1 VDSHKHIGK
10 YLIFVNI
17 DALRDGAF
25 PTATPTASVIRNI
38 IMYLN
43 ALMGGAEAVRH
54 GRQRPGEDM
63 SRDRVITATINHI
76 SQPDEVTMEAHI
88 SRSTSTPFVLRNFL
102 LGVIKHFFAN
112 NGMLLA
118 GGIAYYT
125 LLSIIPALVLT
136 LLFLSMLIDQQRL
149 LETLHQY
156 LTLITPASAD
166 SLLNQVRHALQLPQL
181 AGGIGIVSVL
191 IFSGLAFR
199 MLNDAMQV
207 IFIHRHVDK
216 KRHTVVNLVIPYLY
230 VFAIAFSIGLIVT
243 ADAAYAALKNSALL
257 QQLPVHIDADKLVSF
272 GLGLSSETL
281 LFMSFYLV
289 MPVGKTPWKHALLGG
304 FSAAL
309 LWEATRQM
317 LSLWYSNVSNV
328 NMIYGTFASVVLLL
342 LMIEAGAIILLL
354 GAQVIADYEVSHIDA
369 GLKDPQ

>member
-1 VDSHKHIGK
+1 
-10 YLIFVNI
+10 
-17 DALRDGAF
+17 
-25 PTATPTASVIRNI
+25 
-38 IMYLN
+38 
-43 ALMGGAEAVRH
+43 
-54 GRQRPGEDM
+54 
-63 SRDRVITATINHI
+63 
-76 SQPDEVTMEAHI
+76 MEPHI
-88 SRSTSTPFVLRNFL
+88 SRSTSTPFVLRIFL

-125 LLSIIPALVLT
+125 LLSIIPALVLI
-136 LLFLSMLIDQQRL
+136 LLFLSTLIDQQQL
-149 LETLHQY
+149 LETLHHY
-156 LTLITPASAD
+156 LTLITPATAD
-166 SLLNQVRHALQLPQL
+166 SLLAQVRHVMKLPQL
-181 AGGIGIVSVL
+181 AGGIGIISVL

-207 IFIHRHVDK
+207 IFAHRHIDK
-216 KRHTVVNLVIPYLY
+216 KRHTLLNLAIPYLY

-257 QQLPVHIDADKLVSF
+257 QHLPVHIDTDKLVSF

-289 MPVGKTPWKHALLGG
+289 MPVGKTPWKLALLGG

-309 LWEATRQM
+309 LWELTRQM
-317 LSLWYSNVSNV
+317 LTLWYSNVSNV

-342 LMIEAGAIILLL
+342 LMIEAGAVILLL
-354 GAQVIADYEVSHIDA
+354 GAQVIADYESFVSDD
-369 GLKDPQ
+369 GVRDTE

>member
-1 VDSHKHIGK
+1 
-10 YLIFVNI
+10 
-17 DALRDGAF
+17 
-25 PTATPTASVIRNI
+25 
-38 IMYLN
+38 
-43 ALMGGAEAVRH
+43 
-54 GRQRPGEDM
+54 
-63 SRDRVITATINHI
+63 
-76 SQPDEVTMEAHI
+76 MEPHI
-88 SRSTSTPFVLRNFL
+88 SRSTSTPFVLRIFL

-125 LLSIIPALVLT
+125 LLSIIPALVLI
-136 LLFLSMLIDQQRL
+136 LLFLSTLIDQQQL
-149 LETLHQY
+149 LETLHHY
-156 LTLITPASAD
+156 LTLITPATAD
-166 SLLNQVRHALQLPQL
+166 SLLAQVRHVMKLPQL
-181 AGGIGIVSVL
+181 AGGIGIISVL

-207 IFIHRHVDK
+207 IFAHRHIDK
-216 KRHTVVNLVIPYLY
+216 KRHTLLNLAIPYLY

-257 QQLPVHIDADKLVSF
+257 QHLPVHIDTDKLVSF

-289 MPVGKTPWKHALLGG
+289 MPVGKTPWKLALLGG

-309 LWEATRQM
+309 LWELTRQM
-317 LSLWYSNVSNV
+317 LTLWYSNVSNV

-342 LMIEAGAIILLL
+342 LMIEAGAVILLL
-354 GAQVIADYEVSHIDA
+354 GAQVIADYESFVSDDGIRDTE
-369 GLKDPQ
+369 